1 MDITKL
7 CRNDE
12 EKLCVYCTFSI
23 ESAESDS
30 VLCKKRGMVAKT
42 HCCKK
47 YKYNPTKRKPPAR
60 VRMKRVVNMD
70 HYSL

>member
-23 ESAESDS
+23 EATEPDR
-30 VLCKKRGMVAKT
+30 VLCKKRGMMYKT
-42 HCCKK
+42 DFCKK

-60 VRMKRVVNMD
+60 VKMKRAVNLD